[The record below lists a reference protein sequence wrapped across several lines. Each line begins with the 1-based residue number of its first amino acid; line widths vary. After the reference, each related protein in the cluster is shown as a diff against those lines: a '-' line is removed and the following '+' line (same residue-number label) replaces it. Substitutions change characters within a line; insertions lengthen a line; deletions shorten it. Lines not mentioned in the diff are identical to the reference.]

1 MYTCRTGDGEKRQGK
16 RYQNIKIQGM
26 NNYVN
31 ISINSIKKNILKK
44 TEKKTKKKKKKHR
57 CFSKGF
63 PFFMDHVPLTIARA
77 RKNIAPGTQSN
88 SRTD

>member
-1 MYTCRTGDGEKRQGK
+1 MYTCRTGDGEKHQGK

-44 TEKKTKKKKKKHR
+44 TEKKTKKKKK
-57 CFSKGF
+57 STDVF
-63 PFFMDHVPLTIARA
+63 PKVFHFLWITFP
-77 RKNIAPGTQSN
+77 
-88 SRTD
+88 